1 MNSTKSKRKS
11 SVSRL
16 PPTKLGGAARAPSRA
31 SVASRLASPLASS
44 QWVWLGVVVVGFVA
58 FFARSGHEPLWLD
71 EIYSFS
77 MVQHSVTDIFRLT
90 TTDVHPPLYYVLL
103 RFTTR
108 LFGDSVFALRLPSVV
123 AATALVALGAG
134 PVRRLWN
141 DKTAWV
147 YVALVLTSSG
157 ILCFA
162 QETRMYALAA
172 LCVTGAA
179 LYGHLAWR
187 DGARRD
193 YVAFGLFTWAASLMH
208 YFALVAVGFN
218 AVLLLAMAAFGSRER
233 LKPLATTTGLAAVGF
248 LPWAP
253 FFFSQVASVARGFW
267 IPPTSFELVTFGLVA
282 PFAYKFE
289 DVPYPW
295 QAIAA
300 LAAFAF
306 VVRAA
311 LVAQRREGV
320 KTSAS
325 LQFLA
330 VFGSTF
336 GFGLVFSALIQP
348 IFMPRYMIACSGVLF
363 LVLAAAIAHWST
375 KLTVAATALFVFLG
389 VPAWWRIQTQ
399 TFNGPF
405 TELAV
410 EVRSATNPV
419 LVHNPLPFSFVLQP
433 ALHAVP
439 EARHVVVVPSSSDY
453 DATGGG
459 LHVPP
464 LPEPVENLSAL
475 LDTAER
481 LWFVD
486 GIPGPDPLDAI
497 AVESD
502 PRWMKSG
509 PNVTLEQPMSWV
521 KLTLRKYERRNP

>member
-1 MNSTKSKRKS
+1 MNANNSTSPS
-11 SVSRL
+11 SGAQSTRS
-16 PPTKLGGAARAPSRA
+16 PGGASPLEPSRAPS
-31 SVASRLASPLASS
+31 LAAARWRWWGVILLA
-44 QWVWLGVVVVGFVA
+44 FIA
-58 FFARSGHEPLWLD
+58 FLARSGHEPLWLD
-71 EIYSFS
+71 ETYSFA
-77 MVQHSVTDIFRLT
+77 MVQHHVADIVRLT

-103 RFTTR
+103 RFTT
-108 LFGDSVFALRLPSVV
+108 LMFGESAAALRLPSVV

-147 YVALVLTSSG
+147 YAVLVFTSSG
-157 ILCFA
+157 VLCFA
-162 QETRMYALAA
+162 QEARMYTLAA

-179 LYGHLAWR
+179 LYGHLALR
-187 DGARRD
+187 DGQRRD
-193 YVAFGLFTWAASLMH
+193 YVALGGFTWGASMTH

-218 AVLLLAMAAFGSRER
+218 AMLLLGMAVVGARER
-233 LKPLATTTGLAAVGF
+233 LKPLAIATGVAAVSF

-253 FFFSQVASVARGFW
+253 FFVAQVATVVGGFW
-267 IPPTSFELVTFGLVA
+267 IPPTSFELLTFGLVA

-311 LVAQRREGV
+311 WVAKRRDGHGH
-320 KTSAS
+320 TSAG
-325 LQFLA
+325 LPFLA
-330 VFGSTF
+330 VFGLTL
-336 GFGLVFSALIQP
+336 GFGLLFSALVRP
-348 IFMPRYMIACSGVLF
+348 IFMPRYMIVCSGVFF

-375 KLTVAATALFVFLG
+375 KATVAIAALFVLLG
-389 VPAWWRIQTQ
+389 LPAWWRIQTQ

-405 TELAV
+405 TELAH
-410 EVRSATNPV
+410 EVRAEEKPL
-419 LVHNPLPFSFVLQP
+419 LVHNAVPFSFALHP
-433 ALHAVP
+433 AVHAVP
-439 EARHVVVVPSSSDY
+439 EVRHVVVVPSLAEY
-453 DATGGG
+453 DPTGGG
-459 LHVPP
+459 LYVPP
-464 LPEPVENLSAL
+464 MAEPVESLGLL

-521 KLTLRKYERRNP
+521 KLTLRKYERRKP

>member
-1 MNSTKSKRKS
+1 
-11 SVSRL
+11 
-16 PPTKLGGAARAPSRA
+16 
-31 SVASRLASPLASS
+31 
-44 QWVWLGVVVVGFVA
+44 
-58 FFARSGHEPLWLD
+58 
-71 EIYSFS
+71 

-162 QETRMYALAA
+162 QEIRMYALAA

-193 YVAFGLFTWAASLMH
+193 YVAFGLFTWAASLTH

-267 IPPTSFELVTFGLVA
+267 IPPTSFEIVTFGLVA

-300 LAAFAF
+300 LAGFAF

-320 KTSAS
+320 KTAAS
-325 LQFLA
+325 LHFLA
-330 VFGSTF
+330 VFGSTL
-336 GFGLVFSALIQP
+336 GFGLLFSALVQP
-348 IFMPRYMIACSGVLF
+348 IFMPRYMIACSGVIF
-363 LVLAAAIAHWST
+363 LVLAAAIAHCPPGQRSRQRHCSPYSAFRRGGVFKPKPST
-375 KLTVAATALFVFLG
+375 VHLRSWHTRCVLKEDQCSFTTRFRFLLRWT
-389 VPAWWRIQTQ
+389 P
-399 TFNGPF
+399 
-405 TELAV
+405 
-410 EVRSATNPV
+410 RSTLCPKSV
-419 LVHNPLPFSFVLQP
+419 TW
-433 ALHAVP
+433 
-439 EARHVVVVPSSSDY
+439 SSS
-453 DATGGG
+453 
-459 LHVPP
+459 H
-464 LPEPVENLSAL
+464 
-475 LDTAER
+475 R
-481 LWFVD
+481 
-486 GIPGPDPLDAI
+486 
-497 AVESD
+497 
-502 PRWMKSG
+502 
-509 PNVTLEQPMSWV
+509 
-521 KLTLRKYERRNP
+521 